1 MFKKIS
7 VICITL
13 FIFFSSSICIF
24 ALEPEQDGDTYHFTT
39 TYSRPSTSSNSGYI
53 EVLYM
58 AKSTGKKFLRVYTWT
73 IYENSEKTETDLES
87 SYTPY
92 MYINL
97 EDDGALT
104 LAPRLSKS
112 NNYGYVNVNCLKVV
126 SNVWEV
132 LLTAP
137 VQSSGSEPHISFG
150 GTDSNY
156 SILNYQVFGNYYMN
170 NYDLFPNSA
179 YYFTVNYGLETY
191 NYSRYFES
199 IISYFDIFSVD
210 LIDIKQY
217 LNILDGTQYTIISL
231 LDEIKTYLL
240 SSDDSI
246 DESTEINDDLTD
258 ITDDIGEIEDSVV
271 EDFTENIGNLPEFDF
286 NGLTD
291 FSTTAF
297 WVSSQMQN
305 IYDSSDKIRFI
316 FTAALSF
323 GVALMII
330 GRGTR
335 L

>member
-1 MFKKIS
+1 MKNLLI
-7 VICITL
+7 
-13 FIFFSSSICIF
+13 IFFSIALSFCFICPIY
-24 ALEPEQDGDTYHFTT
+24 AIEPEKDGNTYHFTT
-39 TYSRPSTSSNSGYI
+39 TYSRPSTSTNSGYI
-53 EVLYM
+53 EILYA
-58 AKSTGKKFLRVYTWT
+58 AKSTGDKFLRVYTWT

-87 SYTPY
+87 SFTPY

-97 EDDGALT
+97 ESNGAIT

-126 SNVWEV
+126 SNEWDVV
-132 LLTAP
+132 VSAP
-137 VQSSGSEPHISFG
+137 VQSSGTEPHVTFG

-156 SILNYQVFGNYYMN
+156 SILNYQVYGNYFMN
-170 NYDLFPNSA
+170 SYDLFPNSS
-179 YYFTVNYGLETY
+179 YYFTVNYGTQTY
-191 NYSRYFES
+191 NYSHYFNQVISLLEN
-199 IISYFDIFSVD
+199 SYFD
-210 LIDIKQY
+210 LEDIKSF
-217 LNILDGTQYTIISL
+217 LNTLDYNQQSIILL
-231 LDEIKTYLL
+231 LEEIRNHLL
-240 SSDDSI
+240 YSDDSVN
-246 DESTEINDDLTD
+246 DSTSVNDDFND
-258 ITDDIGEIEDSVV
+258 ITDDIHEIEDSVV
-271 EDFTENIGNLPEFDF
+271 NDFTENIGNLPTFDF